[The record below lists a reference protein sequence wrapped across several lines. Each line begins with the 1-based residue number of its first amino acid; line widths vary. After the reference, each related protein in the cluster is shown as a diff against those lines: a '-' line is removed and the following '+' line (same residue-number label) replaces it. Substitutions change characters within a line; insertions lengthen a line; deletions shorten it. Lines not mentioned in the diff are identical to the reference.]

1 MEKYKSKIYIADVI
15 YLPVILSL
23 AHILPMIIDLNKKF
37 WQLAILLLL
46 ALIWGSSFILMKR
59 GLETFS
65 NMEVAAYRIFIA
77 FLVLTPFSLINL
89 RFLKSQYFLPLIC
102 SGILG
107 NAIPAFLFTKA
118 QTVISSSLSGM
129 LNSMTPLL
137 TLLVGAIFFNLR
149 IHRMN
154 VLGVIV
160 GLIGA
165 LGLLLDENLSF
176 VSNEI
181 WYGMYVVLAT
191 LCYAISVN
199 IIKKYLKDLN
209 ALVITSLALFTVGPA
224 CGIYL
229 FVSDF
234 FQSLAK
240 DNAMINFGYIT
251 ILGVIG
257 TSAGVIIF
265 NFLIKKTSPVFA
277 SSVTYIIPVVA
288 IFWGIL
294 DMESVESS
302 QFLWIIVI
310 LLGVYMVNWTKNK
323 RF

>member
-1 MEKYKSKIYIADVI
+1 MF
-15 YLPVILSL
+15 
-23 AHILPMIIDLNKKF
+23 IDLNKKF
-37 WQLAILLLL
+37 WQLATLILL

-77 FLVLTPFSLINL
+77 FLVLIPFSLTNL
-89 RFLKSQYFLPLIC
+89 RYLKGKYLFPLIC
-102 SGILG
+102 SGMLG

-137 TLLVGAIFFNLR
+137 TLLIGTLFFGLR
-149 IHRMN
+149 VHRMN
-154 VLGVIV
+154 VLGVIL

-165 LGLLLDENLSF
+165 VGLLLNGNLSLA
-176 VSNEI
+176 SQEI
-181 WYGMYVVLAT
+181 LFGMYVVLAT
-191 LCYAISVN
+191 LCYAFSVN

-209 ALVITSLALFTVGPA
+209 AVVITSLALFTVGPV
-224 CGIYL
+224 CGFYL
-229 FVSDF
+229 LISDF
-234 FQSLAK
+234 FQSFDK
-240 DNAMINFGYIT
+240 DSAMINFGYIT
-251 ILGVIG
+251 ILGIVG

-277 SSVTYIIPVVA
+277 SSVTYVIPVVA

-294 DMESVESS
+294 DMETIKVAHL
-302 QFLWIIVI
+302 LWIMVI
-310 LLGVYMVNWTKNK
+310 LFGVYMVNWTKK
-323 RF
+323 